1 MNEDKEE
8 EWKRR
13 LTAFETGKILPWWK
27 QPANGFNSF
36 LMRLATRLGDGW
48 IWAIAGPVVILAIGP
63 RRGAALAWRATT
75 VGLVSVCVYKILKS
89 RFNRPRPYEN
99 HGLEPLSAPPDKF
112 SFPSGH
118 AMNNIA
124 VTLYI
129 GHFLPQA
136 LSILLPFA
144 VLVSFSRVYLRVHYP
159 SDVLVG
165 ASLGLLIGETFP
177 HIPIFSSIHTLF

>member
-1 MNEDKEE
+1 V
-8 EWKRR
+8 
-13 LTAFETGKILPWWK
+13 APSIL
-27 QPANGFNSF
+27 
-36 LMRLATRLGDGW
+36 
-48 IWAIAGPVVILAIGP
+48 VAIGP
-63 RRGAALAWRATT
+63 RRGLALAWRATA
-75 VGLVSVCVYKILKS
+75 VGLVSVCIYKFLKS

-99 HGLEPLSAPPDKF
+99 QGLEPLHAPPDRF

-124 VTLYI
+124 VALYI
-129 GHFLPQA
+129 GHFLPPA

-165 ASLGLLIGETFP
+165 ATLGLLIGEIAP
-177 HIPIFSSIHTLF
+177 HVPHFTSISKLF